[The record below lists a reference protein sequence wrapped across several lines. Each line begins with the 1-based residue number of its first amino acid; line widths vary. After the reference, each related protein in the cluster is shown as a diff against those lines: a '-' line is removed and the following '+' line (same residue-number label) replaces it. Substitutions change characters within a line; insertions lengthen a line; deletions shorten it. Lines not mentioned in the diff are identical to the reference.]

1 MTSAARRIAPPP
13 QPAGPPPAR
22 LLFVLHPDAV
32 LRERVHRAAGERF
45 ECVTV
50 PGWESLA
57 RFLHEA
63 PLTSLAVVDPYA
75 EMPGRRD
82 LAPQL
87 RTLLSRFPAVTVL
100 AALEIHPQRF
110 HDLRTLG
117 EWGVSEVIALDRDET
132 TESIARKIRSMQGRL
147 TRSFLAHAL
156 PSFVAG
162 RGRAVL
168 AAAAEIAT
176 DGGQG
181 ADLAQALS
189 LTDRALLRWCER
201 SHLPPPRRL
210 LAWIR
215 VLLAAELLDYP
226 EETVLEV
233 AHTCGYATD
242 SSLRRAVYECT
253 GATPT
258 ELRRTGAF
266 ATAADAFL
274 SELLRLR
281 EAAGSPPPR
290 AAGAPSDDEDAD

>member
-1 MTSAARRIAPPP
+1 M
-13 QPAGPPPAR
+13 
-22 LLFVLHPDAV
+22 HPDAV

-45 ECVTV
+45 ECITV
-50 PGWESLA
+50 PTWESLA
-57 RFLHEA
+57 RFLDEA

-75 EMPGRRD
+75 EMPGRRE
-82 LAPQL
+82 LSPQL
-87 RTLLSRFPAVTVL
+87 RMLLGRFPAVTVL
-100 AALEIHPQRF
+100 AALEIQPGRF

-132 TESIARKIRSMQGRL
+132 TESIARKIRAMQGRL
-147 TRSFLAHAL
+147 TRSFLTNAL
-156 PSFVAG
+156 PSFVSS

-168 AAAAEIAT
+168 LAATEVAT
-176 DGGQG
+176 GGGQG
-181 ADLAQALS
+181 ADLASALNLS
-189 LTDRALLRWCER
+189 DRALLRWCER

-226 EETVLEV
+226 DETVLSV

-242 SSLRRAVYECT
+242 SSLRRAVYEFT

-274 SELLRLR
+274 AELLRLR
-281 EAAGSPPPR
+281 EAASSDPR
-290 AAGAPSDDEDAD
+290 TGGEDPD